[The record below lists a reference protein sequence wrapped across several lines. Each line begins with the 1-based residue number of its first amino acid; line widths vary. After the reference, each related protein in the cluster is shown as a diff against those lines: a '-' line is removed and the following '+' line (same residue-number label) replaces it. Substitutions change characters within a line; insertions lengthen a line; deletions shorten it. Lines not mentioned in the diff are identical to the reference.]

1 MKYWR
6 GFLTAAI
13 LAVITFGFMQIAGR
27 YTALVD
33 MVYPYLTR
41 TVQNYLAEWTATI
54 DVTLWQLAAVLSVV
68 ALLAT
73 VVLMIVLKWNFF
85 QWLGWVLSAVS
96 LVVLMNT
103 CVYGLNRYAGPLADD
118 LRMDVSEFSVE
129 DLEDAAI
136 YFRDQANAM
145 AMQMDRD
152 GESNLI
158 YDSFEELAEQAGD
171 GYTTLMEEKYYSVF
185 SGTRVPVKELAWAD
199 LYTSVGVSEV
209 FFPLTGEAAV
219 NPNIPAVGLPF
230 AMCHSMAHRLS
241 IASDSDADFAAFLAC
256 VTNENPQFRYAAYF
270 MAYRVCMDALSSAG
284 TEQAAAAA
292 ARIRTGVNSYFYG
305 DMKAYDKFFSTH
317 QNLKAVNL
325 KDSVESGF
333 YSMFGLEREQTDM
346 AVLLTNWYITEQVLP
361 YLDKEEVTGFDPM
374 DESQVDISDIIG

>member
-41 TVQNYLAEWTATI
+41 TFQNYLAEWTASI
-54 DVTLWQLAAVLSVV
+54 DITLWQLAAVLSVV
-68 ALLAT
+68 VLLAT

-96 LVVLMNT
+96 LVVLMHT
-103 CVYGLNRYAGPLADD
+103 CVYGLNRYAGPIADD
-118 LRMDVSEFSVE
+118 LRMDISEFSVD

-136 YFRDQANAM
+136 YFRDQANTLAKDM
-145 AMQMDRD
+145 ARD
-152 GESNLI
+152 EESNLI
-158 YDSFEELAEQAGD
+158 YSNFETLSQQAGD
-171 GYTTLMEEKYYSVF
+171 GYTTLLEEKYYSIF
-185 SGTRVPVKELAWAD
+185 SGTRVPVKKLAWAD
-199 LYTSVGVSEV
+199 LYSSLGVTNV

-219 NPNIPAVGLPF
+219 NPNIPVVALPF

-256 VTNENPQFRYAAYF
+256 VTNDSAEFRYSAYF
-270 MAYRVCMDALSSAG
+270 MAYRACIDALSNAG
-284 TEQAAAAA
+284 TEEAAAAA

-305 DMKAYDKFFSTH
+305 DLKAYEQFFSGN
-317 QNLKAVNL
+317 QNLDAVNM
-325 KDSVESGF
+325 KDSLESGF
-333 YSMFGLEREQTDM
+333 YSMFGLEREEPDT

-361 YLDKEEVTGFDPM
+361 YLDQEEVTGFDPM
-374 DESQVDISDIIG
+374 DEEQVDISDIIG